1 MITINFDFKDRSD
14 EDLVQLNNILAT
26 MKLDELSLENE
37 KDYLATTTDREGN
50 LISNQYGLSSGTLVC
65 KLSKSESGYQYRID
79 SEVIDKSVD
88 EDVFLQNWRDAH
100 SDRIVR
106 IFMRAHFDDLVGC
119 LIVHH
124 QRD

>member
-1 MITINFDFKDRSD
+1 MIKINFDFKDRRD
-14 EDLVQLNNILAT
+14 EDLVQLNDILAT

-37 KDYLATTTDREGN
+37 KDYLATTMDREGN
-50 LISNQYGLSSGTLVC
+50 LISNRYGLDSGTLIC
-65 KLSKSESGYQYRID
+65 KLSKSKSGYQYRID

-88 EDVFLQNWRDAH
+88 EDVFLQNWSNTH
-100 SDRIVR
+100 PDRTVR
-106 IFMRAHFDDLVGC
+106 IFIRDHFDDMVGC